1 MNPSPAA
8 PSTAPAPAPAAPVS
22 PSPAPHRG
30 SRSGSRVRAAVWSGL
45 VGLGLAAGLFGS
57 GCSAGR
63 DLDVGPVLDLSVPPD
78 LRRQSPPDLRPPLDM
93 TAPDVHVVIT
103 ADNAYAFGW
112 GDVSRVTKLS
122 GRPMTQLAADI
133 FNCPIGLGPEEYDI
147 PAAEAPETSY
157 LYVVAWA
164 DDATTQGLIGQF
176 DRGGVPIYTGHGDWE
191 VCATGM
197 AYDTGPAGG
206 GPTLDVVNQEIAR
219 CTAGSGSPTQTSA
232 GWVGQKGAITPG
244 AIGALAVGEDNSV
257 QGGDFPIVCQ
267 RDATGKRG
275 VDADARWIW
284 YSPDGKSPFRYAGGR
299 NPTRAFLIFRLPSKV
314 IVIG

>member
-1 MNPSPAA
+1 MAA
-8 PSTAPAPAPAAPVS
+8 CLI
-22 PSPAPHRG
+22 G
-30 SRSGSRVRAAVWSGL
+30 
-45 VGLGLAAGLFGS
+45 

-63 DLDVGPVLDLSVPPD
+63 DLDTGPVPDLSVPSD
-78 LRRQSPPDLRPPLDM
+78 LRRPWLPDLRPPVDM

-112 GDVSRVTKLS
+112 GDVTRVAKLN

-147 PAAEAPETSY
+147 PAAEAPETAY
-157 LYVVAWA
+157 LYVVTWA

-176 DRGGVPIYTGHGDWE
+176 DRGGVPTYTGHGDWE

-219 CTAGSGSPTQTSA
+219 CTAGTGSPTQTSA
-232 GWVGQKGAITPG
+232 GWVNSKGALTPG
-244 AIGALAVGEDNSV
+244 AIGALAVGEDNSM
-257 QGGDFPIVCQ
+257 QGGDFPLVCQ
-267 RDATGKRG
+267 RDAAGKRG
-275 VDADARWIW
+275 VDPDARWIW
-284 YSPDGKSPFRYAGGR
+284 YSPDGKSPFRHSGGH

>member
-8 PSTAPAPAPAAPVS
+8 PATAPATAPVPSTAAPCAGS
-22 PSPAPHRG
+22 THGAP
-30 SRSGSRVRAAVWSGL
+30 SGSRRRAAARA
-45 VGLGLAAGLFGS
+45 GLGLLAWACLSGA

-63 DLDVGPVLDLSVPPD
+63 DQDVGPALDLSVQPD
-78 LRRQSPPDLRPPLDM
+78 LRRPQPPDLRPPPDM

-112 GDVSRVTKLS
+112 GDVSRVAKLS

-133 FNCPIGLGPEEYDI
+133 FNCPIGLGPEQYDI
-147 PAAEAPETSY
+147 PAAEAPETAY

-191 VCATGM
+191 VCATGLP
-197 AYDTGPAGG
+197 YDTGPAGG

-219 CTAGSGSPTQTSA
+219 CTAGTGSPTQTSA
-232 GWVGQKGAITPG
+232 GWVSSKGAITPG
-244 AIGALAVGEDNSV
+244 AIGALAVGEDNSA

-284 YSPDGKSPFRYAGGR
+284 YSPDGKSPFRYVGGR